1 MQPHAMIAQS
11 NKIKKTRA
19 NTIVLWSIPFAYL
32 LIILAIDYFTPKTTV
47 IPLLG
52 VLGLMLMAF
61 RLPFRVVI
69 VGSVVY
75 SLVVISVFLNPAYY
89 HWMNHSAPRVDD
101 LTAYMRS
108 LTFIA
113 AGAMAVLLS
122 LSLEKLKENNQELNE
137 LLDNLPNPLMTSDE
151 NGKIRFLN
159 QAAKKIIMIGQQTNP
174 LPSYFDLFAPKG
186 LKGQLIANY
195 LQIFKS
201 NSLNVSHSSLA
212 LEVNN
217 QKAHGHARL
226 MVSGPVA
233 LLVTRIVMEK
243 GEDESRDEGWAPQR
257 GGVEE

>member
-1 MQPHAMIAQS
+1 MIAQS

-19 NTIVLWSIPFAYL
+19 NTIVLWSVPFAYL
-32 LIILAIDYFTPKTTV
+32 LIILAIDYCTPKTTV

-61 RLPFRVVI
+61 RLPSRVVI

-75 SLVVISVFLNPAYY
+75 GLVVISIFLNPAYY
-89 HWMNHSAPRVDD
+89 HWMNHSSPQADN

-122 LSLEKLKENNQELNE
+122 LSLEKLKETNQALNE
-137 LLDNLPNPLMTSDE
+137 LLDSLPNPLLTSDE
-151 NGKIRFLN
+151 NGKITFLN
-159 QAAKKIIMIGQQTNP
+159 KAAEKLIAIGQPPTT

-186 LKGQLIANY
+186 LKGHLIADY
-195 LQIFKS
+195 LGVFKA
-201 NSLNVSHSSLA
+201 NSSNVSHASLD

-217 QKAHGHARL
+217 QKAIGYTRL
-226 MVSGPVA
+226 MSSGHTA
-233 LLVTRIVMEK
+233 LLVTRIVMDKEE
-243 GEDESRDEGWAPQR
+243 GAERDEPSSSEGAR
-257 GGVEE
+257 KTAT